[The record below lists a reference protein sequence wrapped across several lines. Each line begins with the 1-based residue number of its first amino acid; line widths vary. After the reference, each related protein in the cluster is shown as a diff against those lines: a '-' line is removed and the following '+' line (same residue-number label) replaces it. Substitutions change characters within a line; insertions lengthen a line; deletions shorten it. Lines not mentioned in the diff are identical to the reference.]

1 MKSLCDWFVAEEEQ
15 GVEAE
20 VASAKDV
27 DAAELPA
34 VTFKSVLEL
43 LDALPETIANFVK
56 FWRYMDARSFEGR
69 AVGRCRH
76 GREKGGANPV
86 RELKHGVVFAMT
98 EKRQLGQIMVSR
110 AMRAEVP
117 GEKAVGDRD
126 VFNLVTAVKYD
137 HALIL
142 LFHQLVFKCLRQSLN
157 RGRVYTCAFE
167 LRTRLLDV
175 DSCGKL
181 NAMPFKERKHLEQES
196 HGVASAVPETLA
208 ECTVETR
215 PFDFNFQPIVPMCCA
230 LCVGGEIGLFK
241 MYDFPG
247 DTLKI
252 ALVKHQC
259 AQQEDRLA
267 VPFRRIKRSGI
278 ARFVNIAHQHFG
290 SPHKNIC
297 GNIFRCRRRTRRL
310 NQARHRFSN
319 CAYSTKSQD
328 GAQGGGGIANMVR
341 NREMKGCWR

>member
-20 VASAKDV
+20 VASAKDM
-27 DAAELPA
+27 DAAELSA

-43 LDALPETIANFVK
+43 LDTLPETIADFVK
-56 FWRYMDARSFEGR
+56 FWRHMDARSFKRR

-76 GREKGGANPV
+76 RREKGGSDPV

-98 EKRQLGQIMVSR
+98 EKRQLCQIMVSR
-110 AMRAEVP
+110 AMCAEVP
-117 GEKAVGDRD
+117 GEKAMGDRN
-126 VFNLVTAVKYD
+126 VLHLIAAVKND
-137 HALIL
+137 HALVVV
-142 LFHQLVFKCLRQSLN
+142 FHQLIFKCLRKSLN
-157 RGRVYTCAFE
+157 RGRVYTCAIE

-175 DSCGKL
+175 YSCGKL
-181 NAMPFKERKHLEQES
+181 NAMPFKERKHLKHES
-196 HGVASAVPETLA
+196 HGVASAVPEPLA
-208 ECTVETR
+208 EGTTEIR
-215 PFDFNFQPIVPMCCA
+215 PLDFNFQPIVPMCCA
-230 LCVGGEIGLFK
+230 LCVGGEIGLLK

-247 DTLKI
+247 DALKI

-259 AQQEDRLA
+259 TQQENRLA
-267 VPFRRIKRSGI
+267 VAFRRIKRPGI

-290 SPHKNIC
+290 PPYKNIC

-328 GAQGGGGIANMVR
+328 GAQGGRVACKYGA
-341 NREMKGCWR
+341 